1 MDKQSLHETAKRLAL
16 ELPFVELCWPF
27 GPEFDVFKIG
37 GKIFMLSSELRGVP
51 FINLKSDPQK
61 SLLNQQIY
69 PSIKPGYH
77 MNKKHWISVYPGEE
91 ISEALL
97 RDLIN
102 DSWNLVV
109 VDQED
114 ADGRFATPEAKAAN
128 DKGRKFFADMH
139 RKDLHDDAEWMAKQ
153 VYLNVGNFLLG
164 VAALGLDAVPIEG
177 FDAAI
182 LDEEFGLKEK
192 GYTSLVVV
200 PVGHHSVEDFN
211 ATLPKSRLPQ
221 NITLTEV

>member
-77 MNKKHWISVYPGEE
+77 MNKKHWISVYPGEK
-91 ISEALL
+91 SLK
-97 RDLIN
+97 RY
-102 DSWNLVV
+102 
-109 VDQED
+109 
-114 ADGRFATPEAKAAN
+114 FA
-128 DKGRKFFADMH
+128 
-139 RKDLHDDAEWMAKQ
+139 
-153 VYLNVGNFLLG
+153 
-164 VAALGLDAVPIEG
+164 I
-177 FDAAI
+177 
-182 LDEEFGLKEK
+182 
-192 GYTSLVVV
+192 
-200 PVGHHSVEDFN
+200 
-211 ATLPKSRLPQ
+211 
-221 NITLTEV
+221 

>member
-1 MDKQSLHETAKRLAL
+1 
-16 ELPFVELCWPF
+16 
-27 GPEFDVFKIG
+27 
-37 GKIFMLSSELRGVP
+37 MLSSELRGVP

-109 VDQED
+109 DGLAKRDQKECVQ
-114 ADGRFATPEAKAAN
+114 AKAEIYSA
-128 DKGRKFFADMH
+128 FF
-139 RKDLHDDAEWMAKQ
+139 
-153 VYLNVGNFLLG
+153 
-164 VAALGLDAVPIEG
+164 
-177 FDAAI
+177 
-182 LDEEFGLKEK
+182 
-192 GYTSLVVV
+192 SL
-200 PVGHHSVEDFN
+200 
-211 ATLPKSRLPQ
+211 TISR
-221 NITLTEV
+221 

>member
-1 MDKQSLHETAKRLAL
+1 MKPPLETLTTAAGILLMAFLSCLLLPAPALGLTLAQKLVTMFHLMDLSQLYTLLFCLWFLVLGAIEYFVLRFIWRRWFSLASPYFAAYFAYSPSPKGTFMDKQSLHETAKRLAL

-109 VDQED
+109 DGLAKRDQKRVRP
-114 ADGRFATPEAKAAN
+114 G
-128 DKGRKFFADMH
+128 
-139 RKDLHDDAEWMAKQ
+139 
-153 VYLNVGNFLLG
+153 
-164 VAALGLDAVPIEG
+164 
-177 FDAAI
+177 
-182 LDEEFGLKEK
+182 
-192 GYTSLVVV
+192 
-200 PVGHHSVEDFN
+200 
-211 ATLPKSRLPQ
+211 
-221 NITLTEV
+221 

>member
-1 MDKQSLHETAKRLAL
+1 MDKQSLHETAKHLAL

-27 GPEFDVFKIG
+27 GPEFDVFKIS

-109 VDQED
+109 DGLAKRDQKRVRP
-114 ADGRFATPEAKAAN
+114 G
-128 DKGRKFFADMH
+128 
-139 RKDLHDDAEWMAKQ
+139 
-153 VYLNVGNFLLG
+153 
-164 VAALGLDAVPIEG
+164 
-177 FDAAI
+177 
-182 LDEEFGLKEK
+182 
-192 GYTSLVVV
+192 
-200 PVGHHSVEDFN
+200 
-211 ATLPKSRLPQ
+211 
-221 NITLTEV
+221 

>member
-77 MNKKHWISVYPGEE
+77 MNKKHWISVYFNSDVPGGKIRE
-91 ISEALL
+91 
-97 RDLIN
+97 
-102 DSWNLVV
+102 LVKKSYDTV
-109 VDQED
+109 VGGLTKKEREML
-114 ADGRFATPEAKAAN
+114 A
-128 DKGRKFFADMH
+128 
-139 RKDLHDDAEWMAKQ
+139 
-153 VYLNVGNFLLG
+153 GNG
-164 VAALGLDAVPIEG
+164 E
-177 FDAAI
+177 
-182 LDEEFGLKEK
+182 
-192 GYTSLVVV
+192 
-200 PVGHHSVEDFN
+200 
-211 ATLPKSRLPQ
+211 
-221 NITLTEV
+221 

>member
-77 MNKKHWISVYPGEE
+77 MNKKHW
-91 ISEALL
+91 LT
-97 RDLIN
+97 
-102 DSWNLVV
+102 LVL
-109 VDQED
+109 
-114 ADGRFATPEAKAAN
+114 DG
-128 DKGRKFFADMH
+128 
-139 RKDLHDDAEWMAKQ
+139 
-153 VYLNVGNFLLG
+153 
-164 VAALGLDAVPIEG
+164 
-177 FDAAI
+177 
-182 LDEEFGLKEK
+182 
-192 GYTSLVVV
+192 
-200 PVGHHSVEDFN
+200 
-211 ATLPKSRLPQ
+211 TLPDPEIEERIQESFA
-221 NITLTEV
+221 LTEAGGKPAKVQK

>member
-1 MDKQSLHETAKRLAL
+1 MDKQSLHETAKRPPLSYPLSSFAGL
-16 ELPFVELCWPF
+16 F

-69 PSIKPGYH
+69 PSIKPWYH

-109 VDQED
+109 DGLAKRDQKRVRP
-114 ADGRFATPEAKAAN
+114 G
-128 DKGRKFFADMH
+128 
-139 RKDLHDDAEWMAKQ
+139 
-153 VYLNVGNFLLG
+153 
-164 VAALGLDAVPIEG
+164 
-177 FDAAI
+177 
-182 LDEEFGLKEK
+182 
-192 GYTSLVVV
+192 
-200 PVGHHSVEDFN
+200 
-211 ATLPKSRLPQ
+211 
-221 NITLTEV
+221 

>member
-77 MNKKHWISVYPGEE
+77 MNKKHWYTLLLDGSVKLAE
-91 ISEALL
+91 IKTRIKKSYALAL
-97 RDLIN
+97 KNHAAKKRLD
-102 DSWNLVV
+102 
-109 VDQED
+109 
-114 ADGRFATPEAKAAN
+114 RAKA
-128 DKGRKFFADMH
+128 
-139 RKDLHDDAEWMAKQ
+139 E
-153 VYLNVGNFLLG
+153 
-164 VAALGLDAVPIEG
+164 
-177 FDAAI
+177 
-182 LDEEFGLKEK
+182 
-192 GYTSLVVV
+192 
-200 PVGHHSVEDFN
+200 
-211 ATLPKSRLPQ
+211 
-221 NITLTEV
+221 

>member
-69 PSIKPGYH
+69 PR
-77 MNKKHWISVYPGEE
+77 NKKHWISVYPGEE

-109 VDQED
+109 DGLAKRDQKRVRP
-114 ADGRFATPEAKAAN
+114 G
-128 DKGRKFFADMH
+128 
-139 RKDLHDDAEWMAKQ
+139 
-153 VYLNVGNFLLG
+153 
-164 VAALGLDAVPIEG
+164 
-177 FDAAI
+177 
-182 LDEEFGLKEK
+182 
-192 GYTSLVVV
+192 
-200 PVGHHSVEDFN
+200 
-211 ATLPKSRLPQ
+211 
-221 NITLTEV
+221 

>member
-1 MDKQSLHETAKRLAL
+1 MDKQSPHETTKRPPLSYPCRALLA
-16 ELPFVELCWPF
+16 F

-69 PSIKPGYH
+69 PSIKPWYH

-109 VDQED
+109 DGLAKRDQ
-114 ADGRFATPEAKAAN
+114 K
-128 DKGRKFFADMH
+128 
-139 RKDLHDDAEWMAKQ
+139 
-153 VYLNVGNFLLG
+153 
-164 VAALGLDAVPIEG
+164 
-177 FDAAI
+177 
-182 LDEEFGLKEK
+182 
-192 GYTSLVVV
+192 
-200 PVGHHSVEDFN
+200 
-211 ATLPKSRLPQ
+211 RLRPYSTVNQ
-221 NITLTEV
+221 

>member
-102 DSWNLVV
+102 DSWNLL
-109 VDQED
+109 
-114 ADGRFATPEAKAAN
+114 K
-128 DKGRKFFADMH
+128 RKSIAHF
-139 RKDLHDDAEWMAKQ
+139 
-153 VYLNVGNFLLG
+153 
-164 VAALGLDAVPIEG
+164 
-177 FDAAI
+177 
-182 LDEEFGLKEK
+182 
-192 GYTSLVVV
+192 
-200 PVGHHSVEDFN
+200 
-211 ATLPKSRLPQ
+211 SRLPFLVEPC
-221 NITLTEV
+221 NLLARKITFTWSLYGYHFCRLKASFH

>member
-1 MDKQSLHETAKRLAL
+1 M
-16 ELPFVELCWPF
+16 F
-27 GPEFDVFKIG
+27 FKIG

-69 PSIKPGYH
+69 PSIKRGYH

-109 VDQED
+109 DGLAKRDQKKS
-114 ADGRFATPEAKAAN
+114 A
-128 DKGRKFFADMH
+128 
-139 RKDLHDDAEWMAKQ
+139 
-153 VYLNVGNFLLG
+153 
-164 VAALGLDAVPIEG
+164 
-177 FDAAI
+177 
-182 LDEEFGLKEK
+182 
-192 GYTSLVVV
+192 
-200 PVGHHSVEDFN
+200 
-211 ATLPKSRLPQ
+211 SRLKAE
-221 NITLTEV
+221 IYSAFFSLTISR